1 MIRGQVLI
9 LFKPINTKTNNSNI
23 LITVQM
29 LVQYSLIFIK
39 LVDDLLQV

>member
-1 MIRGQVLI
+1 
-9 LFKPINTKTNNSNI
+9 
-23 LITVQM
+23 M